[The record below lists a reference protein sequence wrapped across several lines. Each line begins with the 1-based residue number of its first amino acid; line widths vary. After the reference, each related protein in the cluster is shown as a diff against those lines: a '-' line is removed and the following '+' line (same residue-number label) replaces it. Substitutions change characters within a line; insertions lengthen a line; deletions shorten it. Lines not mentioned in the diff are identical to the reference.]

1 MRRVSFLLSLL
12 LIAGFGLAQNRDA
25 SHSRPVK
32 ATEEYIIFDIRP
44 FGDIPYMAFINQVD
58 RQRALARTATQGYDE
73 PCTRKKIVDGY
84 EASEQLPT
92 DQCVQMEPARVWRGQ
107 WISQYEHTVFC
118 PEQAGQKECPV
129 PNERTWLSGAI
140 GGEIGHRYFVSFV
153 GRRTKYPGGYGHFG
167 LYDSEIIVDRMIS
180 LEKLSAIEE

>member
-1 MRRVSFLLSLL
+1 MRIISCLLGLL
-12 LIAGFGLAQNRDA
+12 FIAGCGPVERKGGSN
-25 SHSRPVK
+25 SRPTK
-32 ATEEYIIFDIRP
+32 ATEEYVIFDIRP
-44 FGDIPYMAFINQVD
+44 FGDIPYMAFIHPIDQ
-58 RQRALARTATQGYDE
+58 QRALERPESLGYVT
-73 PCTRKKIVDGY
+73 PCTREKTVDGY
-84 EASEQLPT
+84 KVNEHLPT
-92 DQCVQMEPARVWRGQ
+92 DQCVHMEPARVWRGQ

-118 PEQAGQKECPV
+118 PAEAEQNECPV

-153 GRRTKYPGGYGHFG
+153 GRKTKYPGGYGHFG